1 VPVRR
6 LILELDEAPAESIA
20 GSLID
25 ESGRASTFVGWLG
38 LAGALQATTEPG
50 TAARPTATDTS
61 NPAPSVEET

>member
-38 LAGALQATTEPG
+38 LAAALQATTEPG
-50 TAARPTATDTS
+50 TAGRPTGAGRS
-61 NPAPSVEET
+61 NPNPSVEET